1 MERHP
6 ARAAIVLSA
15 ILLIVLAIT
24 MAVDWDLADRLTRE
38 DAAVEWLQAILF
50 ALAGVFAVRTA
61 GGRWRAG
68 ASPVAEVLVA
78 AMMTGLIIGEVDLDR
93 LLFGR
98 KIISTRF
105 LVDSRVWLGWR
116 ALALLAMGIPPV
128 VLGLYALRR
137 WRELRAAILRALSES
152 AGRVFIAG
160 FVIFGLTEVFEKP
173 LGRIPGLPRFMVEEV
188 LELVAGI
195 CFAVALYAHWRLLRR
210 GALCPLAAAT
220 SGRKRTSNRGRALRT
235 AAINP

>member
-6 ARAAIVLSA
+6 TRAAIVLNA
-15 ILLIVLAIT
+15 MLLIALAIT
-24 MAVDWDLADRLTRE
+24 LVVDWDLADRLTRE

-50 ALAGVFAVRTA
+50 AVAGVFAVLTA
-61 GGRWRAG
+61 RDLWRAG

-78 AMMTGLIIGEVDLDR
+78 AMMAGLISGEVDLDR

-116 ALALLAMGIPPV
+116 ALALVVMALPPLVLAV
-128 VLGLYALRR
+128 YALRR
-137 WRELRAAILRALSES
+137 WRDLLAAILRALSES
-152 AGRVFIAG
+152 AGRVFIVG
-160 FVIFGLTEVFEKP
+160 VVIFGLTETFEKP
-173 LGRIPGLPRFMVEEV
+173 LGRIPRLPRFMVEEV

-195 CFAVALYAHWRLLRR
+195 CFAVALYAHWRLRR
-210 GALCPLAAAT
+210 TEEKAV
-220 SGRKRTSNRGRALRT
+220 
-235 AAINP
+235 